1 MEKLDDRLSQTQ
13 TDIIRWIK
21 KERYWLS
28 YLLILCFTSF
38 AYELFNFTLTV
49 DEEFYA
55 ERSGPIL
62 NNEWVRQ
69 GRWSMYLLSYLYP
82 INPIVP
88 FAPLF
93 FTLVCSALAF
103 SIVVRLFSSN
113 RTINDFWAAPLFI
126 ACPTLY
132 YVYSFNTLNFGIGI
146 GFLAGALA
154 IYLFTFRRGM
164 SRWFVPAILIAFS
177 IGIYQAF
184 LPWILVLFCFSA
196 LRLIFESK
204 VTFKEIL
211 KTFISFIGLL
221 VSGLVFY
228 YLISKGFRL
237 ALKLNSNDYIDGFVK
252 YNLSLDYLLQTFK
265 QTLYSMKN
273 HYLGKN
279 DIYDQ
284 NILSLLLLF
293 FTTLLSLIFQ
303 VLKTKQPLSTKLLGL
318 LIVLLILATPFSLN
332 LISAGVMPT
341 RALLAVPLVLSGFV
355 FLSLSASSIVLRFL
369 IILLVCATT
378 FQFITINNR
387 FAFADYIS
395 WQADRALSMRILN
408 RLDELDYGQENKTNS
423 KRVYALVGNISRPK
437 YSLIVERQT
446 IGASFYNWDQGNV
459 HRVLS
464 LMRSMGID
472 EYEPATLEQQR
483 SIMQFAD
490 TMPIW
495 PQAGSVAL
503 KNGVSIVKLGNYTN
517 SQLVPLCA
525 GTLPCA
531 LCRIIYNPGKGG
543 IRILDED
550 SWVDKDKRERVFQ
563 LNDNLSEAQF
573 LNATYK
579 IEGDQIVLNASTPG
593 TQIILP
599 QIKPLNVDRVLM
611 RIVLDAPQDTT
622 MFLFYRYPGET
633 DYTGSNQIQVK
644 LYKGVNNL
652 LFSVPVQLLEES
664 LRFDPGNIPGIYQ
677 IIKLEMYKPNENS
690 L

>member
-1 MEKLDDRLSQTQ
+1 MDKLNSHLSHIQIEIT
-13 TDIIRWIK
+13 TWIK
-21 KERYWLS
+21 KEHHWLS
-28 YLLILCFTSF
+28 YLLVLCFASF
-38 AYELFNFTLTV
+38 AYELFNFTLSV

-55 ERSGPIL
+55 ERSSPL
-62 NNEWVRQ
+62 LSDEWVRQ
-69 GRWSMYLLSYLYP
+69 GRWSMYLLSHLYP
-82 INPIVP
+82 VNPIVP

-103 SIVVRLFSSN
+103 SLVVRLFSSN

-146 GFLAGALA
+146 GFLASALA
-154 IYLFTFRRGM
+154 IYLFTHRQGI
-164 SRWFVPAILIAFS
+164 SGWLIPALLIAFS

-184 LPWILVLFCFSA
+184 LPWIFVLFCFST

-204 VTFKEIL
+204 VTLKEIL
-211 KTFISFIGLL
+211 KAFVSFTALL

-228 YLISKGFRL
+228 YLISKGFRV
-237 ALKLNSNDYIDGFVK
+237 ALKLNSQDYIDGFVK
-252 YNLSLDYLLQTFK
+252 YELSLNYLLQTFK
-265 QTLYSMKN
+265 QTIYSMKN

-284 NILSLLLLF
+284 NVSSLFLLF
-293 FTTLLSLIFQ
+293 FITLFSLIFQ
-303 VLKTKQPLSTKLLGL
+303 VLKTKQPLSTKISGL
-318 LIVLLILATPFSLN
+318 LIVIFILAAPFSLN
-332 LISAGVMPT
+332 LISGGVMPT

-355 FLSLSASSIVLRFL
+355 FLSLSAPSIILRL
-369 IILLVCATT
+369 VIILLVCATT

-395 WQADRALSMRILN
+395 WQADRTLSIRILN
-408 RLDELDYGQENKTNS
+408 RLDELDYGQEEKSTS

-437 YSLIVERQT
+437 YPLIVERQT

-483 SIMQFAD
+483 SIMKFAD

-525 GTLPCA
+525 DAPPCA

-543 IRILDED
+543 IKILDQNSGID
-550 SWVDKDKRERVFQ
+550 IDQKQPVFR
-563 LNDNLSEAQF
+563 LNDHLNKTQF

-579 IEGDQIVLNASTPG
+579 TEAEEIVLDSPTAPA
-593 TQIILP
+593 QIILP
-599 QIKPLNVDRVLM
+599 KIDQLSMDWVLM
-611 RIVLDAPQDTT
+611 HIVLEAPQDTT
-622 MFLFYRYPGET
+622 MFLFYRYPGDT
-633 DYTGSNQIQVK
+633 DYSGPNQIQVK
-644 LYKGVNNL
+644 LDKGINDL
-652 LFSVPVQLLEES
+652 LFSVPVPLLEES
-664 LRFDPGNIPGIYQ
+664 LRIDPGSVPGIFQ
-677 IIKLEMYKPNENS
+677 IKILEMYKPNENS